1 MDYKELIERLMEML
15 PEKIP
20 YGELV
25 GAPWPYSN
33 QGEMVYPDFEDYII
47 EQAATAIIDL
57 LARAESAE
65 TEAEQ
70 LRNEHMKIQYNGEEL
85 TVSELCTRLREA
97 EARAEKKIK
106 QLTPCDRCAYDP
118 PSSGDGKPCS
128 FCPASKK
135 ED

>member
-1 MDYKELIERLMEML
+1 MDYKEKATILRVCSS
-15 PEKIP
+15 KK
-20 YGELV
+20 GEWCSRCPAFGQGYRNCMNNAMKD
-25 GAPWPYSN
+25 GA
-33 QGEMVYPDFEDYII
+33 
-47 EQAATAIIDL
+47 AAITEL
-57 LARAESAE
+57 LTRAEAAE
-65 TEAEQ
+65 EEAEQ

>member
-1 MDYKELIERLMEML
+1 MDYKSLIWYLRR
-15 PEKIP
+15 
-20 YGELV
+20 
-25 GAPWPYSN
+25 APNSN
-33 QGEMVYPDFEDYII
+33 IGMTPVQPLEWD
-47 EQAATAIIDL
+47 AADAIADL
-57 LARAESAE
+57 LARAKAAE
-65 TEAEQ
+65 VEAEQ
-70 LRNEHMKIQYNGEEL
+70 LRNEHMKIQYGGEEL

-128 FCPASKK
+128 FCPASRK

>member
-1 MDYKELIERLMEML
+1 MDYKDLINLLRR
-15 PEKIP
+15 
-20 YGELV
+20 
-25 GAPWPYSN
+25 APNTNIGMTSEHPLEW
-33 QGEMVYPDFEDYII
+33 D
-47 EQAATAIIDL
+47 AADAIADL
-57 LARAESAE
+57 LARSESAE
-65 TEAEQ
+65 EEAEQ
-70 LRNEHMKIQYNGEEL
+70 LRNEHMKIQYGGEEL